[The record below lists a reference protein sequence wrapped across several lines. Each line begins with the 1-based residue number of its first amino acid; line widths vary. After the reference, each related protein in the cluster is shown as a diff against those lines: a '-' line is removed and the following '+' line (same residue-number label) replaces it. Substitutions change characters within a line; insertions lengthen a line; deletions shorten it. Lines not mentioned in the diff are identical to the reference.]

1 MISCLWANKDSEL
14 AGIKPIVNGLV
25 QGVGDNVDQDTSGK
39 NGQIQ
44 THAMALLLTKQELEA
59 SLDKED
65 ELEIPR
71 LRKTKMGNEIQ

>member
-1 MISCLWANKDSEL
+1 M
-14 AGIKPIVNGLV
+14 NGLV
-25 QGVGDNVDQDTSGK
+25 QGVGDNVDQDTSCK

-59 SLDKED
+59 SVVTED